1 MSHGFKINFS
11 LLSSREGTLTSKAQ
25 TLNNNFSN
33 IYYPLTSEVD
43 SSNIVIIGGGLAGLT
58 TAALLARSGKAVT
71 LFEQSSNEIG
81 GRARTSEFEGFYFN
95 QGPHAL
101 YLSDLGAAVL
111 KEIGVTYKG
120 HVAAGKGST
129 YLIKDGKKH
138 QAPGDYSSISSFKS
152 EGSSDEIERNRFFES
167 LAKIDFS
174 QLENVT
180 VQEWLDKNVNDKNLA
195 DIIKTLLR
203 LNTYAND
210 PDIQSVGSAL
220 RQLYLASLGG
230 TMYLDGGWQTL
241 VDGLLNAAKQH
252 KARIVMGKKA
262 TRVENR
268 IEGSSS
274 SEWLVT
280 LSDKTQVSAK
290 IVVIAAGPKDAYNLF
305 HDNERPEVLS
315 KAAKE
320 AKPIRMACLD
330 VALSSLPDKDALFAL
345 GVDRPLYFSV
355 HSVYAKLAPEGGALI
370 HVAKFLGTSIEP
382 KPKEDQQELEGMLDL
397 LQPGWRDVLV
407 KRRPL
412 PNMVV
417 SNALVTAAAGGLAG
431 RPDVKIADNL
441 YIVGDW
447 VGKEGLF
454 STPSFASAKRTA
466 QLILS

>member
-1 MSHGFKINFS
+1 M
-11 LLSSREGTLTSKAQ
+11 
-25 TLNNNFSN
+25 
-33 IYYPLTSEVD
+33 
-43 SSNIVIIGGGLAGLT
+43 
-58 TAALLARSGKAVT
+58 
-71 LFEQSSNEIG
+71 
-81 GRARTSEFEGFYFN
+81 
-95 QGPHAL
+95 
-101 YLSDLGAAVL
+101 
-111 KEIGVTYKG
+111 
-120 HVAAGKGST
+120 
-129 YLIKDGKKH
+129 
-138 QAPGDYSSISSFKS
+138 KS
-152 EGSSDEIERNRFFES
+152 EGYSGEIERNQFFES

-174 QLENVT
+174 QLEGVT
-180 VQEWLDKNVNDKNLA
+180 VQQWLDKNIHDKNLA
-195 DIIKTLLR
+195 DIIKAILR

-220 RQLYLASLGG
+220 HQLYLASVGG
-230 TMYLDGGWQTL
+230 TIYLDGGWQTL
-241 VDGLLNAAKQH
+241 VDGLLKAAKDN

-262 TRVENR
+262 IRVEGR
-268 IEGSSS
+268 RTEGSSSSS

-290 IVVIAAGPKDAYNLF
+290 TVVIAAGPKDAYSLF
-305 HDNERPEVLS
+305 NDNERPEALS

-320 AKPIRMACLD
+320 TKPIRMACLD

-355 HSVYAKLAPEGGALI
+355 HSAYAKLAPEGGALI
-370 HVAKFLGTSIEP
+370 HVAKFLGSSIEP

-431 RPDVKIADNL
+431 RHDVKIADNL

-454 STPSFASAKRTA
+454 STPSFASAKRAA
-466 QLILS
+466 QLILSEP